1 MRVFVLGGTGK
12 TGKHVVRIALEKGWE
27 VVAAVRDPT
36 NLQDLA
42 MTAGGDRLKVNP
54 HDPMCPDL

>member
-1 MRVFVLGGTGK
+1 M

-36 NLQDLA
+36 KLQDLA
-42 MTAGGDRLKVNP
+42 TMAGADRLKVNYNIP
-54 HDPMCPDL
+54 VLYIHSNLVHTTY